1 MVPNVGIT
9 DRRVRYL
16 LAIVF
21 FLIAFFGVNGVW
33 QWVFGLLG
41 VVMVVTAS
49 LNYCPIWAA
58 LKINTRRKTT

>member
-16 LAIVF
+16 LALVF
-21 FLIAFFGVNGVW
+21 FLIAFFGATGVW

-41 VVMVVTAS
+41 VIMVVTAS
-49 LNYCPIWAA
+49 LSFCPIWAA
-58 LKINTRRKTT
+58 LKINTRRKSA

>member
-9 DRRVRYL
+9 DQRVRYL
-16 LAIVF
+16 LAVVF

-49 LNYCPIWAA
+49 LSYCPIWAA
-58 LKINTRRKTT
+58 LKINTRRKVT